1 MKPNILYILLLSSS
15 CCLLILSSC
24 GSHPKPS
31 SGPAQKPGPA
41 TKDTIVIRDSLVAR
55 DSVRAPYKDTIPY
68 NDTTGIVQQISPAD
82 LVNSRIV
89 PDTVISYEI
98 DGESISLEGNE
109 ASVHYINNIWKE
121 ADWSIFGETGK
132 NIIHYQPV
140 GDSLVKVEEKLYR
153 YRNMQ
158 FPKSNSDIRLDQHF
172 TYMIDTNG
180 KIVSVSKGKKE
191 DINDVFNLFKKYI
204 PLIIRLQ

>member
-172 TYMIDTNG
+172 IYMIDTNG